1 MDLGR
6 EQQLEVE
13 HLVGIFKCTFAAA
26 SEAIGLTPT
35 FEDAVDCF
43 DPDKGLACL
52 EHWRAKYKAA
62 ISAGHRQVTLRSDG
76 AGASTDALAT
86 TQSPASASLPQTEPD
101 GDETPPS
108 VPPPGPPPQLDEEEE
123 MNEAF
128 NKLYENDPA
137 AALRWIARVLSEI
150 ASAQLKQMQP
160 LQGKRKRKFSREW

>member
-1 MDLGR
+1 MDLVR
-6 EQQLEVE
+6 DQQLEVAQ
-13 HLVGIFKCTFAAA
+13 LIRIYGCTNAAA
-26 SEAIGLTPT
+26 TEAIGLTST
-35 FEDAVDCF
+35 LEDACNCL
-43 DPDKGLACL
+43 DPDDGLACL
-52 EHWRAKYKAA
+52 ELWRAKHEAA
-62 ISAGHRQVTLRSDG
+62 IRAANRQVVLRSDG